1 VVLDYIDEAPTM
13 LTELDA
19 GVFAAREIL
28 PLPGMKFPIR
38 MGVVRLATGDL
49 WVHSPIRCTPALS
62 AEVAAL
68 GRVRFL
74 VAPSHLHHL
83 FIGDW
88 AGRFSDATL
97 WAAEDLQHKRA
108 DLRIDGIHGKGDEP
122 WKAEIETIVI
132 AGAPKFRESVFFHR
146 STRTLFVTDLLFNLG
161 AVGGWIAPI
170 ALRLMG
176 VHHRL
181 AQSRAWRFAAKD
193 RAAFAESGRRIV
205 ELGAKRLV
213 VAHGE
218 VIDDLP
224 AGALEHAL
232 SWMLAG
238 GTRAIA
244 AAV

>member
-1 VVLDYIDEAPTM
+1 M
-13 LTELDA
+13 LTELDD

-38 MGVVRLATGDL
+38 MGVVRLASGAL
-49 WVHSPIRCTPALS
+49 WVHSPIRCTPAL
-62 AEVAAL
+62 ADEVAAL

-88 AGRFSDATL
+88 AARFPDARL

-108 DLRIDGIHGKGDEP
+108 DLRVDGTHGKGDEP
-122 WKAEIETIVI
+122 WKAEIETIAV
-132 AGAPKFRESVFFHR
+132 AGAPKFRESVFFHHA
-146 STRTLFVTDLLFNLG
+146 TRTLFVTDLLFNLRD
-161 AVGGWIAPI
+161 VGGWLAPI
-170 ALRLMG
+170 ALRMMG
-176 VHHRL
+176 VHRRL
-181 AQSRAWRFAAKD
+181 AQSRAWRFTVKD
-193 RAAFAESGRRIV
+193 RAAFAESGKRIV
-205 ELGAKRLV
+205 GLGAKRLV

-218 VIDDLP
+218 VIEDLP
-224 AGALEHAL
+224 TGALEDAL
-232 SWMLAG
+232 GWMLAG